1 MILEGVGNL
10 NLESPQLTI
19 GHAGKKEVARGG
31 KNAAGRTDRNYNV
44 NDSCSW
50 AETPVGDFVKKT
62 KLIIYSHLAVVKS
75 KGRATK
81 RSQLVPGVWL
91 MPTAESG
98 TWKPWNALQTT
109 CAGSYENSCIPCLE
123 GP

>member
-1 MILEGVGNL
+1 MIFEGVGNL

-50 AETPVGDFVKKT
+50 AETPVGEFVETT
-62 KLIIYSHLAVVKS
+62 KLMILFTISRREKQRESYNKESACS
-75 KGRATK
+75 GC
-81 RSQLVPGVWL
+81 LV
-91 MPTAESG
+91 
-98 TWKPWNALQTT
+98 NAHR
-109 CAGSYENSCIPCLE
+109 
-123 GP
+123 